1 MHGPINIRLLVMLS
15 SGIKKM
21 GQAHNLYGKPDRT
34 KPIGRHQRPV
44 QNSTT
49 SKGMANIKEVGWE

>member
-1 MHGPINIRLLVMLS
+1 MLS